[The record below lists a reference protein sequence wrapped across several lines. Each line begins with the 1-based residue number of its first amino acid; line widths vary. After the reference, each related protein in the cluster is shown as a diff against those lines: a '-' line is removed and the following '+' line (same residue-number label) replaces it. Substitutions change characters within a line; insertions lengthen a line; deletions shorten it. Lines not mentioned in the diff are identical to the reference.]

1 MRAGAPKRQVMKTV
15 TKGILDV
22 NWDET
27 TTLEQLN
34 SDRKKH
40 IETCKD
46 PKERKE
52 FNNLFGYYYAIAV
65 MQQELDKR
73 GISK

>member
-1 MRAGAPKRQVMKTV
+1 M

-34 SDRKKH
+34 RDRKKH
-40 IETCKD
+40 MPTCKD
-46 PKERKE
+46 SKERKE
-52 FNNLFGYYYAIAV
+52 FGHLYEYYAKAL
-65 MQQELDKR
+65 MEKELDKR

>member
-1 MRAGAPKRQVMKTV
+1 MKTV

-34 SDRKKH
+34 RDRKKH

-46 PKERKE
+46 SKERKE
-52 FNNLFGYYYAIAV
+52 FNHLYDYYAIAQ
-65 MQQELDKR
+65 MQKELDKR